1 MVFYKLKSLITIIA
15 LMVFIAGLQ
24 ISGGF
29 LYIPNA
35 QGAGNVSMDIKST
48 IEINELGI
56 LESNYNLLVKNSG
69 QTSETINKGIVLY
82 LPLSYQNKID
92 AYRMNSSLDVELSIS
107 KNFKTVSYTHLT
119 LPTNREV

>member
-69 QTSETINKGIVLY
+69 QTS
-82 LPLSYQNKID
+82 
-92 AYRMNSSLDVELSIS
+92 
-107 KNFKTVSYTHLT
+107 
-119 LPTNREV
+119 

>member
-92 AYRMNSSLDVELSIS
+92 AYRMNSSLDVELSIL
-107 KNFKTVSYTHLT
+107 Y
-119 LPTNREV
+119 

>member
-92 AYRMNSSLDVELSIS
+92 AYRMNSSLDVE
-107 KNFKTVSYTHLT
+107 
-119 LPTNREV
+119 